1 MKQRARFCSSINLHS
16 ISSWHHSGGGD
27 VVGTAFVTDKK
38 QLKLFNQHSNNLV
51 QTPNRKAKTTNT
63 ELFICKFSFF
73 WGVSGVFRISR
84 AHLRCV
90 VLLCSREKRID
101 KINVH
106 QLIVVFSVLCGGVL
120 LARAVAVVVVVVIVA
135 VVSVVAVSKKVAVVF
150 LTVLMHYK

>member
-1 MKQRARFCSSINLHS
+1 MFLEFQEH
-16 ISSWHHSGGGD
+16 IS
-27 VVGTAFVTDKK
+27 
-38 QLKLFNQHSNNLV
+38 
-51 QTPNRKAKTTNT
+51 
-63 ELFICKFSFF
+63 
-73 WGVSGVFRISR
+73 
-84 AHLRCV
+84 V

-120 LARAVAVVVVVVIVA
+120 LARAVVVVVVVIV